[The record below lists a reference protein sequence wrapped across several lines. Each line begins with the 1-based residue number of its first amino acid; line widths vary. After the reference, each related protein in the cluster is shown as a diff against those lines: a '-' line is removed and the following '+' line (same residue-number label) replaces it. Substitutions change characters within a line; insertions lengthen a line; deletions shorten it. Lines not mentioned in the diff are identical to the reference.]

1 MFDGDDEVED
11 NLAQIQREAYYS
23 YIRMKAL
30 NASSSSI
37 VFTYSF
43 MKAVYTGFTDYRK
56 SECQIVYPLP
66 LLILVI
72 MMELNCG
79 ITDAD
84 AILSHYRK
92 HCLEFYILLGDVPPL
107 TNRLSASTIRTVM
120 MLLDKDELEKFFL
133 EYFSKVKLY
142 ITEQINYNRER
153 IDSREGDIKNTIG
166 FDGQALNATFKRG
179 ECKCSVKGADAVT
192 MFDCTNVW
200 S

>member
-1 MFDGDDEVED
+1 
-11 NLAQIQREAYYS
+11 
-23 YIRMKAL
+23 
-30 NASSSSI
+30 
-37 VFTYSF
+37 
-43 MKAVYTGFTDYRK
+43 
-56 SECQIVYPLP
+56 
-66 LLILVI
+66 
-72 MMELNCG
+72 
-79 ITDAD
+79 
-84 AILSHYRK
+84 
-92 HCLEFYILLGDVPPL
+92 
-107 TNRLSASTIRTVM
+107 M